1 MCFYFLTHTADDS
14 FVLVC
19 ALTGGGVVGL
29 WRTRGAIQARVAAAE
44 ARIL

>member
-1 MCFYFLTHTADDS
+1 MCFYFLTHTAGGS
-14 FVLVC
+14 FVLVS